1 MSITAQDE
9 SQTRP
14 ADQAGRG
21 ARVFLWLTWARTYF
35 SVPRWWLEL
44 AVIYSIY
51 RIYSYIRNLGGKDV
65 EPAFRHGTAVLD
77 LEKKLHIDVE
87 MSLNR
92 LGEHFTIVRDVAS
105 VHYHTL
111 HWWMTIGTAAWLFI
125 TNKAGY
131 RRGSF
136 VLILTTLMALAGFY
150 LMPTAPPRMYDGFV
164 DTLAETSS
172 WGWWSPSGSPGPDS
186 LSNQFAAMPSL
197 HCGWAIWCGLMIVLY
212 AKRTWVRVLGALY
225 PVSTIL
231 VVMITANHYIL
242 DAVAIMAVIAVAV
255 AIVYSPW
262 SAIVAA
268 AFGRRDAHA
277 VTVDAAEPES
287 AVLPGALQQMSPALA
302 CEDADRV
309 GDVV

>member
-1 MSITAQDE
+1 
-9 SQTRP
+9 
-14 ADQAGRG
+14 
-21 ARVFLWLTWARTYF
+21 
-35 SVPRWWLEL
+35 VPRWGLEL

-225 PVSTIL
+225 PVSSC
-231 VVMITANHYIL
+231 VKRNRGNPVITAWRTTGSRPSMPGCL
-242 DAVAIMAVIAVAV
+242 MAAQFQLRISVR
-255 AIVYSPW
+255 SPFM
-262 SAIVAA
+262 SLMSLAS
-268 AFGRRDAHA
+268 RQ
-277 VTVDAAEPES
+277 ES
-287 AVLPGALQQMSPALA
+287 RKRSSLCFPVPSS
-302 CEDADRV
+302 
-309 GDVV
+309 

>member
-21 ARVFLWLTWARTYF
+21 ARVLVADLGAD
-35 SVPRWWLEL
+35 LL
-44 AVIYSIY
+44 LCAAVVAGAGGHLLDLPDLLP
-51 RIYSYIRNLGGKDV
+51 YIRNLGGKDV

-136 VLILTTLMALAGFY
+136 VLILTTLMALAGFC
-150 LMPTAPPRMYDGFV
+150 LDADGPTAHVRRLRRHARGDVVVGLV
-164 DTLAETSS
+164 ESVGIAGTGLAEQ
-172 WGWWSPSGSPGPDS
+172 PV
-186 LSNQFAAMPSL
+186 
-197 HCGWAIWCGLMIVLY
+197 CG
-212 AKRTWVRVLGALY
+212 
-225 PVSTIL
+225 
-231 VVMITANHYIL
+231 
-242 DAVAIMAVIAVAV
+242 DAVAALRLGHLVRPDDRAVREADLGAGARRAVPGV
-255 AIVYSPW
+255 DDPRGDDHGQPLHSRRRRHHGGHR
-262 SAIVAA
+262 
-268 AFGRRDAHA
+268 GRRRHRVFA
-277 VTVDAAEPES
+277 VECDCRGGVRAA
-287 AVLPGALQQMSPALA
+287 
-302 CEDADRV
+302 
-309 GDVV
+309 

>member
-92 LGEHFTIVRDVAS
+92 LGEHFTILIAL
-105 VHYHTL
+105 TL
-111 HWWMTIGTAAWLFI
+111 PLALM
-125 TNKAGY
+125 
-131 RRGSF
+131 
-136 VLILTTLMALAGFY
+136 VL
-150 LMPTAPPRMYDGFV
+150 GFV
-164 DTLAETSS
+164 I
-172 WGWWSPSGSPGPDS
+172 SGVAREPKAP
-186 LSNQFAAMPSL
+186 AA
-197 HCGWAIWCGLMIVLY
+197 
-212 AKRTWVRVLGALY
+212 
-225 PVSTIL
+225 
-231 VVMITANHYIL
+231 
-242 DAVAIMAVIAVAV
+242 
-255 AIVYSPW
+255 
-262 SAIVAA
+262 
-268 AFGRRDAHA
+268 
-277 VTVDAAEPES
+277 PE
-287 AVLPGALQQMSPALA
+287 
-302 CEDADRV
+302 
-309 GDVV
+309 